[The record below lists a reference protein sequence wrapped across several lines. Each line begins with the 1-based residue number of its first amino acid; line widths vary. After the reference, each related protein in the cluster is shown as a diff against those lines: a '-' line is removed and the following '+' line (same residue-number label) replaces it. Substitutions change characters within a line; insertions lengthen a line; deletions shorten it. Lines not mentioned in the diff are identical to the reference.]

1 MRKNAYSVSQVN
13 AYIKNM
19 FAQDFMLHSICIK
32 GEISNCKYHS
42 TGHIYFTVKDEKA
55 AIPAV
60 MFLGNRKGLGF
71 RMKDGDK
78 VLITGSIEVYERDG
92 KYSMHMTV
100 GEGIAKRRR
109 R

>member
-1 MRKNAYSVSQVN
+1 MRRNVYSVGQVN

-78 VLITGSIEVYERDG
+78 VLIKTHKI
-92 KYSMHMTV
+92 
-100 GEGIAKRRR
+100 
-109 R
+109 